1 MRFVREPGDCDC
13 GTDANIAL
21 QPIGSRM
28 NAQLASLRS
37 RANLARWFGY
47 IVLALF
53 AVISLG
59 PIWIAVKTA
68 LSDSKTLFSS
78 ANSFLPQDPTLF
90 NLQRV
95 LGFIDPADP
104 RMAQMSY
111 GKIEFFRA
119 LVNSVIFTILVVA
132 PQIACS
138 ALAAYAFAR
147 LRFAGGR
154 FVFFLFI
161 CATMIPAVVLFIPSF
176 ILIKDLGWLNTF
188 QGMAAP
194 YALMTPFAVFFLRQ
208 MFLSTPREL
217 EESARID
224 GGNYFS
230 IFFRV
235 VLPLHRSALATLTIL
250 SVLNAWN
257 EFFWPFL
264 VGRAENV
271 RVMAVA
277 INAFRSQQ
285 AGGVPDWSGLMA
297 CTVLGIIPVAILL
310 VLFGR
315 KVVEAFQY
323 TGYR

>member
-1 MRFVREPGDCDC
+1 
-13 GTDANIAL
+13 
-21 QPIGSRM
+21 M
-28 NAQLASLRS
+28 NRTHQSLRE

-53 AVISLG
+53 AVVSLG

-78 ANSFLPQDPTLF
+78 ASSFLPQDPTLF

-104 RMAQMSY
+104 RLAQMSY
-111 GKIEFFRA
+111 GKIDFFRA
-119 LVNSVIFTILVVA
+119 LVNSVIFTILAVA

-147 LRFAGGR
+147 LRFAGNR
-154 FVFFLFI
+154 IVFSLFLG
-161 CATMIPAVVLFIPSF
+161 ATMIPAVVLFIPNF
-176 ILIKDLGWLNTF
+176 ILVKDLGWLNTF

-217 EESARID
+217 EECALVDGASYLAIFIRI
-224 GGNYFS
+224 
-230 IFFRV
+230 
-235 VLPLHRSALATLTIL
+235 VLPIHRSALATLTIITSL
-250 SVLNAWN
+250 SAWN

-264 VGRAENV
+264 VGRSESV
-271 RVMAVA
+271 QVMSVA
-277 INAFRSQQ
+277 INAFRQQQ
-285 AGGVPDWSGLMA
+285 AGGTPDWSGLMA
-297 CTVLGIIPVAILL
+297 CTVLGIVPIAILL

-315 KVVEAFQY
+315 KVVESFQY
-323 TGYR
+323 SGPK

>member
-1 MRFVREPGDCDC
+1 
-13 GTDANIAL
+13 
-21 QPIGSRM
+21 M
-28 NAQLASLRS
+28 NRTNQSLRE

-47 IVLALF
+47 TVLALF

-104 RMAQMSY
+104 RLAQMSY
-111 GKIEFFRA
+111 GKIDFFRA
-119 LVNSVIFTILVVA
+119 LVNSVIFTILAVA

-147 LRFAGGR
+147 LRFAGNR
-154 FVFFLFI
+154 IVFSLFLG
-161 CATMIPAVVLFIPSF
+161 ATMIPAVVLFIPNF
-176 ILIKDLGWLNTF
+176 ILVKDLGWLNTF

-217 EESARID
+217 EECALVDGASYLAIFIRI
-224 GGNYFS
+224 
-230 IFFRV
+230 
-235 VLPLHRSALATLTIL
+235 VLPIHRSALATLTIITSL
-250 SVLNAWN
+250 SAWN

-264 VGRAENV
+264 VGRSESV
-271 RVMAVA
+271 RVMSVA
-277 INAFRSQQ
+277 INAFRQQQ
-285 AGGVPDWSGLMA
+285 AGGTPDWSGLMA
-297 CTVLGIIPVAILL
+297 CTVLGIVPIAILL

-315 KVVEAFQY
+315 KVVESFQY
-323 TGYR
+323 SGPK

>member
-1 MRFVREPGDCDC
+1 MK
-13 GTDANIAL
+13 AMA
-21 QPIGSRM
+21 S
-28 NAQLASLRS
+28 SLRS
-37 RANLARWFGY
+37 RPHLAHWFSY
-47 IVLALF
+47 TILALF

-68 LSDSKTLFSS
+68 LSDSRTLFSG

-90 NLQRV
+90 NLLRV
-95 LGFIDPADP
+95 LGFANPADP
-104 RMAQMSY
+104 RLAQMSY
-111 GKIEFFRA
+111 GKIDFFRA
-119 LVNSVIFTILVVA
+119 LVNSAIFTFLAVL

-147 LRFAGGR
+147 LRFRGR
-154 FVFFLFI
+154 RLIFFLFL
-161 CATMIPAVVLFIPSF
+161 CATMIPGVVLFIPNF

-224 GGNYFS
+224 GASYIS
-230 IFFRV
+230 IFFRI
-235 VLPLHRSALATLTIL
+235 VLPFHRSALATLTIITSL
-250 SVLNAWN
+250 SAWN

-264 VGRAENV
+264 VGRSESV

-277 INAFRSQQ
+277 INAFRQQQ
-285 AGGVPDWSGLMA
+285 AGGTPDWSGLMA
-297 CTVLGIIPVAILL
+297 CTVLGLVPIAVLL

-315 KVVEAFQY
+315 KVVESFQY
-323 TGYR
+323 AGPK